1 MGFQDRFD
9 LPGEDIFPPD
19 DEHFFDSPGNRQVP
33 IGIKLSHIARAEP
46 SVCIKDFGGRFGHA
60 VVAPHDIGPTKLN
73 FAVLSCREHRS
84 AGVNNSRFDFR
95 QRLANGAQL

>member
-9 LPGEDIFPPD
+9 LPGKTFSPD

-46 SVCIKDFGGRFGHA
+46 SVSIKDFGGRFRHA
-60 VVAPHDIGPTKLN
+60 VVAPHDIGPTKPN
-73 FAVLSCREHRS
+73 FAVLSRRDHRS
-84 AGVNNSRFDFR
+84 ARVNNSRFNFR
-95 QRLANGAQL
+95 KRLANGAQL